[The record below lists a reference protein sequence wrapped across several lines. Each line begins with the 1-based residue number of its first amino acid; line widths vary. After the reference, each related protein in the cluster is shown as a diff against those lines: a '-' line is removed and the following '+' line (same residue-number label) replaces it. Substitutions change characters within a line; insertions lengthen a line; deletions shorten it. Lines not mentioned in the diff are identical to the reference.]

1 MFMTMKKCRERE
13 KNFLQVN
20 CRVNILLR
28 FECVTFQNYY
38 FFNRSIHSVFKTE
51 RDAHLKRE
59 NRRTARSS
67 LATAKMMRRAR
78 RKTNDSEKQRQC
90 RMSAYE
96 TLAYSPMANGAM
108 HRSIEINV
116 PNSGKEKQNR
126 KTNETLNVT
135 SAIFLFGI
143 FEIACL
149 FIFTG

>member
-1 MFMTMKKCRERE
+1 
-13 KNFLQVN
+13 
-20 CRVNILLR
+20 
-28 FECVTFQNYY
+28 
-38 FFNRSIHSVFKTE
+38 
-51 RDAHLKRE
+51 
-59 NRRTARSS
+59 
-67 LATAKMMRRAR
+67 
-78 RKTNDSEKQRQC
+78 
-90 RMSAYE
+90 MSAYE

-149 FIFTG
+149 FIFTGWVSLRPEQQQPIQKLYIYV